1 LLQVIFEQVVVRNPL
16 PNETRPPGARSGA
29 PEDGSP
35 LAALVRR
42 RDRDRYQTALFAR
55 SDRRGALLALYA
67 FNYEIARVRET
78 VTQPMLGQIRL
89 QWWREVL
96 DAAYAGT
103 PPRQHPV
110 VIPMTAAIREFGLS
124 RSHFDRLIDAREH
137 DLADASPA
145 SLAALEAY
153 AEASS
158 APLIALAL
166 EALGVRAPALAA
178 VARHVGTGYALAG
191 LLRAIPFHAR
201 AGRSYIPADIAAHE
215 RIEPIPYA
223 AARTTLGLRTAVRT
237 IAESAAQ
244 HLHAARAHRTAIPRP
259 AVAAL
264 LPAAIARRY
273 LTRLQHA
280 DYDPFA
286 PGLTAPDPLQI
297 WRLALASLGRS
308 F

>member
-1 LLQVIFEQVVVRNPL
+1 MRNPL

-42 RDRDRYQTALFAR
+42 RDRDRYQTALFAP

-124 RSHFDRLIDAREH
+124 RSHFDRLIDAREQN
-137 DLADASPA
+137 LADEPPA
-145 SLAALEAY
+145 TLAALEQY

-215 RIEPIPYA
+215 RIDPSDYA
-223 AARTTLGLRTAVRT
+223 AARTTTLGLRAAVRT
-237 IAESAAQ
+237 IAECAAQ
-244 HLHAARAHRTAIPRP
+244 HLHAARAHRADIPRP

-264 LPAAIARRY
+264 LSAVVAARY
-273 LTRLQHA
+273 LARLERVG
-280 DYDPFA
+280 YDPFVPA
-286 PGLTAPDPLQI
+286 LAATDPLQI
-297 WRLALASLGRS
+297 WRLAIAAISGR

>member
-1 LLQVIFEQVVVRNPL
+1 M
-16 PNETRPPGARSGA
+16 
-29 PEDGSP
+29 
-35 LAALVRR
+35 LVRR
-42 RDRDRYQTALFAR
+42 RDRDRYQTALFAP

-103 PPRQHPV
+103 PSRQHLV

-124 RSHFDRLIDAREH
+124 RSHFDRLIDAREQN
-137 DLADASPA
+137 LADEPPA
-145 SLAALEAY
+145 TLAALEQY

-166 EALGVRAPALAA
+166 EALDVRAPALAA

-201 AGRSYIPADIAAHE
+201 AGRSYIPADIAGRE
-215 RIEPIPYA
+215 RIDPADYA

-244 HLHAARAHRTAIPRP
+244 HLHAARAHRTDIPRP

-264 LPAAIARRY
+264 LPAVVATRHLARLERVG
-273 LTRLQHA
+273 
-280 DYDPFA
+280 YDPFVPTLA
-286 PGLTAPDPLQI
+286 ATDPLQI
-297 WRLALASLGRS
+297 WRLALASLRRR